1 MPPRRPHVSPQA
13 RTTDTTRLVDSN
25 GVAVWHVVCSMCL
38 NFITRDIYHLWFD
51 LPLQT

>member
-1 MPPRRPHVSPQA
+1 
-13 RTTDTTRLVDSN
+13 
-25 GVAVWHVVCSMCL
+25 VCSMCL

>member
-1 MPPRRPHVSPQA
+1 MPPSQA
-13 RTTDTTRLVDSN
+13 SCLAPGPDHRHCDSN
-25 GVAVWHVVCSMCL
+25 RVAVYRVVCSMCL